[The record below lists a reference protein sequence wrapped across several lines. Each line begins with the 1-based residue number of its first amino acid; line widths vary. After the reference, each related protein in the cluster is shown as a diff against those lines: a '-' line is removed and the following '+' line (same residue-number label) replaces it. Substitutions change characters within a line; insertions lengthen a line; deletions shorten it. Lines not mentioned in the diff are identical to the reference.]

1 MIEGYLERVTPTR
14 VSGWCVGESEE
25 PVDVEVLIDS
35 VPVAAIRADVPR
47 KDIERKLGRLLSG
60 FILPISHQLFK
71 LLPHGAKIE
80 AVANGYTL
88 PVLKGCSPYVDN
100 PGCTGKRFFAML
112 DGGHMISPK
121 SGSLFRSVAHAD
133 VGKKMLDALEE
144 CDEIFH
150 QTIGKRFFVCYGTL
164 LGLVRDGGFIQHDD
178 DVDVC
183 FLAEARGLQAAGQEF
198 REVVSALRAKDE
210 RISVIH
216 GAQFHWFKAGTILD
230 VFMAW
235 MEGDD
240 LYMYNAGGKFSPD
253 QIYPLQRR
261 EFEGRSVLVPIDS
274 EAMLELIYGT
284 GWRVPD
290 PMFQWRLT
298 STVHA
303 KMQQLYALRDT
314 SAQQA
319 IKRHWSRFY
328 NEQHTTIPSPFAVS
342 VAVELKEPCRIIDI
356 GCGNGR
362 DSLFFANLGHQ
373 VLGLDVAASA
383 IEEDGLLAKSGQV
396 HGVTFQE
403 ADVAAPDAL
412 AAVIQ
417 SMPDTASLVIYARFF
432 FHAITEEEETAILNV
447 LSEQLPPGTRC
458 YFEFRTRKD
467 EKTHKH
473 FGGHYRRFIS
483 LDTFVRKAVAKRTME
498 CIYTV
503 EGQGMAK
510 FNEEDPFVGRVHLLR
525 R

>member
-1 MIEGYLERVTPTR
+1 M
-14 VSGWCVGESEE
+14 
-25 PVDVEVLIDS
+25 EVQVLVDS
-35 VPVAAIRADVPR
+35 VPVGAIRADVPR
-47 KDIERKLGRLLSG
+47 KDIERKLGRLSAG
-60 FILPISHQLFK
+60 FILPISHGLFE

-80 AVANGYTL
+80 AVVDGHTL

-112 DGGHMISPK
+112 EGGYMISPK
-121 SGSLFRSVAHAD
+121 SGGFYRSVAHAD

-144 CDEIFH
+144 CDDIFH
-150 QTIGKRFFVCYGTL
+150 QAIGKRLFVCYGTL

-183 FLAEARGLQAAGQEF
+183 FLAEARGLEAAAQEF
-198 REVVSALRAKDE
+198 REVVSAIRAKGE
-210 RISVIH
+210 RVSIIH
-216 GAQFHWFKAGTILD
+216 GAQFHWFRAGTVLD

-235 MEGDD
+235 MEGDN
-240 LYMYNAGGKFSPD
+240 LYMYNAGGTFSPD

-261 EFEGRSVLVPIDS
+261 EFEGRSVLVPNDP

-298 STVHA
+298 SAVRA
-303 KMQQLYALRDT
+303 KMRQIYALRDT
-314 SAQQA
+314 SAQRT
-319 IKRHWSRFY
+319 IKSHWARFY
-328 NEQHTTIPSPFAVS
+328 NERHTAIPTPFAAS
-342 VAVELKEPCRIIDI
+342 VAVELKEPCQIIDI

-362 DSLFFANLGHQ
+362 DSLFFASLGHR

-383 IEEDGLLAKSGQV
+383 IEEDESLAKMRQV
-396 HGVTFQE
+396 HDVTFKE

-412 AAVIQ
+412 AGVIR
-417 SMPDTASLVIYARFF
+417 SVSDAASLVIYARFF
-432 FHAITEEEETAILNV
+432 FHAITEEEETAILNA

-458 YFEFRTRKD
+458 YFEFRTSMD

-483 LDTFVRKAVAKRTME
+483 LDMFVRKAVAKRTME
-498 CIYTV
+498 CIYSV